1 MTIETEVGKSNS
13 KQRSILKGTS
23 SKEHSEAESAP
34 PAQKI
39 RVEKNASSVLALNAP
54 VLVSATAPATA
65 PVSDLHPASAVA
77 AAATVKAVGTGGAAG
92 AGGKVVEVVKRSHQ
106 KGAGALHKK
115 LLAAAQAM
123 IPTLSDPLLTSS
135 SSSSTSSSSS
145 SSLLLP
151 ASSLTGTA
159 SVPSVCSRVALAS
172 ILKGDPLTSITYQTF
187 SGTNSCTCHRVKCCC
202 KKDLRRRERGKKDE
216 LLSYVQIDR
225 YLECCNK
232 ITSF

>member
-1 MTIETEVGKSNS
+1 MTAVLPAHAVITEKEAGENNS
-13 KQRSILKGTS
+13 KQRFVLKGTS
-23 SKEHSEAESAP
+23 SKEHSKADSAP
-34 PAQKI
+34 PTQKI
-39 RVEKNASSVLALNAP
+39 RVKKNASSVFALNVP
-54 VLVSATAPATA
+54 APAPA

-77 AAATVKAVGTGGAAG
+77 AAATVKAVGGAAG

-135 SSSSTSSSSS
+135 ISSSSSSS

-151 ASSLTGTA
+151 ASSPTGTA

-172 ILKGDPLTSITYQTF
+172 ILKSDPLTSITYQTF
-187 SGTNSCTCHRVKCCC
+187 SGTNRYTCNPV
-202 KKDLRRRERGKKDE
+202 
-216 LLSYVQIDR
+216 
-225 YLECCNK
+225 EC
-232 ITSF
+232 

>member
-1 MTIETEVGKSNS
+1 MTVVLPAHAVITEKEAGINNS
-13 KQRSILKGTS
+13 KQQFVLKGTS
-23 SKEHSEAESAP
+23 LKEHSEADSAP
-34 PAQKI
+34 PTQKI
-39 RVEKNASSVLALNAP
+39 RVKKNASSVFALNVPAP
-54 VLVSATAPATA
+54 A

-77 AAATVKAVGTGGAAG
+77 AAATVKAVGGAAG

-135 SSSSTSSSSS
+135 ISSSSSSS

-151 ASSLTGTA
+151 ASSPTGTA

-172 ILKGDPLTSITYQTF
+172 ILKSDPLTSITYQTF
-187 SGTNSCTCHRVKCCC
+187 SGTNRYTCNPV
-202 KKDLRRRERGKKDE
+202 
-216 LLSYVQIDR
+216 
-225 YLECCNK
+225 EC
-232 ITSF
+232 